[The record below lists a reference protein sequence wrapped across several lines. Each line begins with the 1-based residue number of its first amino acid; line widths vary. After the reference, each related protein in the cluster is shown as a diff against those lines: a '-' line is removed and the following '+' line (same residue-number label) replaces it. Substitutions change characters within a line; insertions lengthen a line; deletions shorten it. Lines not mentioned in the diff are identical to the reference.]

1 MSANF
6 DSATFRKV
14 LGHLPTGVVVVTGV
28 DALGEPAGITI
39 GSFVSVSLDPPLV
52 GFFPG
57 QASRSW
63 AHIAQGNGFCANV
76 LTDNQSELCWRFA
89 QEPEG
94 GLATRFDGVKWTK
107 SSSGMP
113 ILDGALAVIECS
125 VESVT
130 SAGDHHFVLGRV
142 QQLSAN
148 AASHEA
154 MVFYR
159 GKVSGVSS
167 HE

>member
-28 DALGEPAGITI
+28 DTSGEPAGITI

-57 QASRSW
+57 LASRSW
-63 AHIAQGNGFCANV
+63 AHIAQGKGFCANV
-76 LTDNQSELCWRFA
+76 LTDDQSELCWRFA
-89 QEPEG
+89 QEPES
-94 GLATRFDGVKWTK
+94 GLATRFEGVKWTK
-107 SSSGMP
+107 SAMGMP
-113 ILDGALAVIECS
+113 ILEGALAVIECS
-125 VESVT
+125 IESVT
-130 SAGDHHFVLGRV
+130 RAGDHHFVLGRV
-142 QQLSAN
+142 QELSVN
-148 AASHEA
+148 AASREA

-159 GKVSGVSS
+159 GKISGVQNNK
-167 HE
+167 

>member
-28 DALGEPAGITI
+28 DTSGEPAGITI

-57 QASRSW
+57 LASRSW
-63 AHIAQGNGFCANV
+63 AHIAQGKGFCANV
-76 LTDNQSELCWRFA
+76 LTDDQSELCWRFA
-89 QEPEG
+89 QEPES

-107 SSSGMP
+107 SAMGMP
-113 ILDGALAVIECS
+113 ILEGALAVIECS
-125 VESVT
+125 VESTTPV
-130 SAGDHHFVLGRV
+130 GDHYFVVGRV
-142 QQLSAN
+142 LQLSAHELSN
-148 AASHEA
+148 EA

-159 GKVSGVSS
+159 GKVSGVQNN
-167 HE
+167 E